1 VQTAPGAVSWTQ
13 ATFYAGISRAISAMP
28 AELISATMHSANG
41 FDRDVRGISLG
52 FVATQR
58 CSLGEK
64 DTGER
69 ITQKWNAGSNT
80 CCYEKTLANLSH
92 IVFSLV
98 QYGSFPFAP

>member
-1 VQTAPGAVSWTQ
+1 
-13 ATFYAGISRAISAMP
+13 MP

-69 ITQKWNAGSNT
+69 ITQKWNAGIEHVLLRKNLRQPVPYCLLSGT
-80 CCYEKTLANLSH
+80 IRKLSVCAMKCLA
-92 IVFSLV
+92 
-98 QYGSFPFAP
+98 